1 MEASAIMNN
10 NNEHICYRL
19 LASSWILP
27 GMPLVFSGF
36 YLILSA
42 IEEPFRPDL
51 AVAAFI
57 SLLFALL
64 MTILV
69 ATSRLIVEDDR
80 LDIRH
85 YGIRK
90 TVCLRGLIAAYIK
103 PGTFSKQIIIRDQYG
118 SIASVHLGYWRMERQ
133 FLSVLR
139 EYIQAA
145 GADCST
151 GCAKL
156 LRTEAKGDIKDIPRP
171 GLLEP
176 FLILTWI
183 LCSIA
188 LSPLVGLLLTS
199 YL

>member
-1 MEASAIMNN
+1 MNN
-10 NNEHICYRL
+10 NENICYRL

-36 YLILSA
+36 YLILSI

-51 AVAAFI
+51 AVAALI

-69 ATSRLIVEDDR
+69 ATSRLIINDDR

-85 YGIRK
+85 YGIRR
-90 TVCLRGLIAAYIK
+90 TVCTRGLIAAYIK

-118 SIASVHLGYWRMERQ
+118 STASVHLGYWRLEKQ
-133 FLSVLR
+133 LLSVLR
-139 EYIQAA
+139 EHIQVA
-145 GADCST
+145 GADCSA
-151 GCAKL
+151 GCARL
-156 LRTEAKGDIKDIPRP
+156 LRTEAKGDVADIPRP

-176 FLILTWI
+176 FLILAWI

-188 LSPLVGLLLTS
+188 LPPVVGLLLT
-199 YL
+199 